1 MKKHSDNSTS
11 PRVVQQKPPPV
22 VAKPH
27 LNTKNNV
34 SDMLMKKCERMAQPH
49 LIPTDNATDI
59 LSKDRKHRYNT
70 RSNVAKH
77 GAYAIMD
84 KDTGKS
90 LEYRHLIKMPKYKH
104 IWNDSMSNEIGRLAQ
119 DNSSVKG
126 TETMFFITYENIP
139 LNRTKD
145 VTYARIVVDYRP
157 QKQEKEQD

>member
-1 MKKHSDNSTS
+1 
-11 PRVVQQKPPPV
+11 
-22 VAKPH
+22 
-27 LNTKNNV
+27 
-34 SDMLMKKCERMAQPH
+34 
-49 LIPTDNATDI
+49 
-59 LSKDRKHRYNT
+59 
-70 RSNVAKH
+70 
-77 GAYAIMD
+77 MD